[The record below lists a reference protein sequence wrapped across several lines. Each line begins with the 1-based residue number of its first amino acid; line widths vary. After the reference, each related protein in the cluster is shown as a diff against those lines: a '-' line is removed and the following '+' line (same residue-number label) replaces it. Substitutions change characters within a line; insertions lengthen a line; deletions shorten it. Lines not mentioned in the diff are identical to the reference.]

1 MSNSRKPYMP
11 GILGYIAREVGED
24 VAQKLAQARGG
35 RAINIPGAP
44 NSGSA
49 LTKIVGLKHA
59 QEISILIGVG
69 TVKVPC
75 GDFAGAGGRRAR
87 IADLWAAGFTQS
99 QIAAEVD
106 VALRTVERVV
116 AAEKD
121 NKQLG
126 FDL

>member
-1 MSNSRKPYMP
+1 MSPKRKPYMP

-24 VAQKLAQARGG
+24 VAQSLALARGG
-35 RAINIPGAP
+35 RAINIPSVP
-44 NSGSA
+44 KHESA
-49 LTKIVGLKHA
+49 LSKIVGLKAA
-59 QEISILIGVG
+59 QEISILLGAG
-69 TVKVPC
+69 TVNVPC

-87 IADLWAAGFTQS
+87 IAQLWAAGLTQS

-121 NKQLG
+121 QNQLG
-126 FDL
+126 FRF